1 MWQDTG
7 NAKDAGTSGDTGNT
21 KDAGTA
27 GDTGFMSA
35 KSRGNE
41 RL

>member
-1 MWQDTG
+1 MRQGTG

>member
-1 MWQDTG
+1 MRQDTG
-7 NAKDAGTSGDTGNT
+7 NAKDAGTPGDTGNA